1 MTAASTT
8 TATTMIQRAD
18 DCCMR
23 AFCPVAGGIID
34 VPMSE
39 QATPITVAEYESLA
53 RDRMA
58 GTPAAWDYYAGGA
71 GDERSLADNREAWD
85 RLRLRPRMLVDV
97 AERDLSTT
105 AFGVSLPHPI
115 AVAPTAAHNL
125 AHADAEAHTARG
137 AAAAGALFTLS
148 TISTVPME
156 DVAAAAPGAPRWFQL
171 YAPADREA
179 CRALVERAASG
190 GYGAIV
196 LTVDLPYPGN
206 RERDRR
212 NDFAVDL
219 GAHLPPDQAVDPETG
234 IVVVPSMDWDELA
247 WLRSMCPIPLLV
259 KGILR
264 ADDAARAVDAGCDGI
279 WVSNHGGRQLD
290 TAIAPIDALPE
301 IAPAVGDRAL
311 LVVDG
316 GVRRGIDVLKGLALG
331 ADLVAVGRPALW
343 GLAVDGAD
351 GVQRVL
357 EILRDELSLAM
368 ALSGCRSI
376 GEITPDLVVRP

>member
-1 MTAASTT
+1 MSDQHTPISV
-8 TATTMIQRAD
+8 AD
-18 DCCMR
+18 YEPLARERM
-23 AFCPVAGGIID
+23 A
-34 VPMSE
+34 
-39 QATPITVAEYESLA
+39 ATP
-53 RDRMA
+53 
-58 GTPAAWDYYAGGA
+58 GAWDYYAGGA
-71 GDERSLADNREAWD
+71 GDELSLADSRTAWN
-85 RLRLRPRMLVDV
+85 RLRLRPRVMVDV
-97 AERDLSTT
+97 SSRDLATA

-115 AVAPTAAHNL
+115 IVAPTAAHNL
-125 AHADAEAHTARG
+125 AHADAERLSAAG

-148 TISTVPME
+148 TISSAPME
-156 DVAAAAPGAPRWFQL
+156 EIAASAPGAPRWFQL
-171 YAPADREA
+171 YAPDNRDA
-179 CRALVERAASG
+179 CRALVDRAAAA

-219 GAHLPPDQAVDPETG
+219 GVHLPPDQPVDPETG
-234 IVVVPSMDWDELA
+234 IVIVPTMDWEELA
-247 WLRSMCPIPLLV
+247 WLRSVCSIPLVV

-264 ADDAARAVDAGCDGI
+264 ADDASRAVEAGCDGV

-301 IAPAVGDRAL
+301 IAGAVGGRAL

-343 GLAVDGAD
+343 GLAVDGAG
-351 GVQRVL
+351 GVQTIL

-368 ALSGCRSI
+368 ALAGCRSI
-376 GEITPDLVVRP
+376 GEITPDLVASP